1 MKGVICRRHVIA
13 HPLTTIQSFGW
24 SVFIRALTAGPDR
37 TFLSIVAPTLFETPP
52 LPAVSTLIE
61 RCVGLE
67 VRAAAIYRD
76 LARRHKA
83 VPPLAR
89 FFDTLS
95 RQEQGHAELL
105 ELCRGLSGESEWD
118 ERDLERWLNVL
129 PKLEDRMSEAERN
142 LDELVQTGDVLNLVI
157 DIEGSEINQLFHGVV
172 SATKSDFVQ
181 SIEAFRTAEK
191 EHLDFIC
198 SEIPRLE
205 VELAEACADLRAA
218 HP

>member
-24 SVFIRALTAGPDR
+24 TVFFRALTAGPDR
-37 TFLSIVAPTLFETPP
+37 TFLSIVAPTLFEEPP
-52 LPAVSTLIE
+52 PPAVSSLIE

-67 VRAAAIYRD
+67 VRAAAIYRR
-76 LARRHKA
+76 LAGKHGDT
-83 VPPLAR
+83 PPLAS
-89 FFDTLS
+89 FFETLA
-95 RQEQGHAELL
+95 RHEQGHAELL
-105 ELCRGLSGESEWD
+105 ELCRGLAGESSWE
-118 ERDLERWLNVL
+118 EKDLERWLSVL
-129 PKLEDRMSEAERN
+129 PRLEDRMTEVEKN
-142 LDELVQTGDVLNLVI
+142 LEDLVETSDVLNLVI

-172 SATKSDFVQ
+172 SATKNDFVQ
-181 SIEAFRTAEK
+181 TFDAFRNAEK

-205 VELAEACADLRAA
+205 VDLAGACADLRAA